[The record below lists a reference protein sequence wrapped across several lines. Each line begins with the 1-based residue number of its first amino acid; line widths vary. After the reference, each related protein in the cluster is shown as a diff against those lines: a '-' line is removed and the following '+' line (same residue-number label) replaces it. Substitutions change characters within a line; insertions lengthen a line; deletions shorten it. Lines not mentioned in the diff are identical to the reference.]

1 MGRGCGMKW
10 FNWFKKDI
18 NPPSLEVKTPVINRD
33 FKYGDIIWHKGR
45 KGEFELDFRE
55 LSGEAGVCFGK
66 DSRAVVP
73 YNELK
78 PVVRCKAF
86 QPDWNQAPK
95 GATMW
100 RMAGSG
106 DCYWG
111 LMADCGGYST
121 PVVCGEAPTFGY
133 NGCYTKSF
141 RRRP

>member
-1 MGRGCGMKW
+1 MKW
-10 FNWFKKDI
+10 FNWFKKKDKKHKMY
-18 NPPSLEVKTPVINRD
+18 NCDEVVYYR
-33 FKYGDIIWHKGR
+33 GR
-45 KGEFELDFRE
+45 KWSVIKGVSFNGSNHQNLTLEIVTEHKDFMGTQYIAE
-55 LSGEAGVCFGK
+55 QLTGIDNSMV
-66 DSRAVVP
+66 
-73 YNELK
+73 K